1 MTMTLY
7 FAKQTE
13 KARLFMFFQK
23 QSPTMLPGIIYGT
36 WIPKRCH
43 TILEEF
49 PTETKEG
56 WLECR
61 VKIKD
66 WFAKQADLEQRRI
79 AVINKYVTNP
89 DDQII

>member
-1 MTMTLY
+1 
-7 FAKQTE
+7 
-13 KARLFMFFQK
+13 
-23 QSPTMLPGIIYGT
+23 
-36 WIPKRCH
+36 
-43 TILEEF
+43 
-49 PTETKEG
+49 
-56 WLECR
+56 